1 MPEHQLRELIREVVA
16 EILAAQ
22 RGLAGPA
29 PAERTNGLVLF
40 TGAAL
45 GFESALQ
52 SLARLNG
59 RLALDW
65 TQSPS
70 AERILDQQRIAA
82 IGMTPVSNSLV
93 VGHDILIIP
102 TLTVNLVAKVTHG
115 IGDCLASN
123 VISDF
128 IMRGKPVVVAT
139 NGACPDSPDKRSW
152 YPHIPEQYAAMLRS
166 NLATLQS
173 FGVRLSDADRLDA
186 AVVKVLEPSA
196 SQPAA
201 GEAVPTD
208 AVVHPDRVITAE
220 TVHAMAPG
228 STVTLMPN
236 AIITDLARDAAR
248 QGRIT
253 LSRRS

>member
-1 MPEHQLRELIREVVA
+1 MPMLRATWQLSA
-16 EILAAQ
+16 SLA
-22 RGLAGPA
+22 
-29 PAERTNGLVLF
+29 LVLF
-40 TGAAL
+40 VGYLVLRMVGVA
-45 GFESALQ
+45 
-52 SLARLNG
+52 G
-59 RLALDW
+59 R
-65 TQSPS
+65 P
-70 AERILDQQRIAA
+70 R
-82 IGMTPVSNSLV
+82 
-93 VGHDILIIP
+93 
-102 TLTVNLVAKVTHG
+102 
-115 IGDCLASN
+115 
-123 VISDF
+123 
-128 IMRGKPVVVAT
+128 
-139 NGACPDSPDKRSW
+139 
-152 YPHIPEQYAAMLRS
+152 
-166 NLATLQS
+166 LATLQS

-228 STVTLMPN
+228 SKVTLMPN

>member
-1 MPEHQLRELIREVVA
+1 MPEQQLRELIREVVA

-22 RGLAGPA
+22 RGIAGA
-29 PAERTNGLVLF
+29 ESAERTNGLVLF

-45 GFESALQ
+45 GFEPALQ
-52 SLARLNG
+52 SLGRLNG
-59 RLALDW
+59 RLTLDW
-65 TQSPS
+65 TQTPS

-93 VGHDILIIP
+93 VGHDVLIIP
-102 TLTVNLVAKVTHG
+102 TLTVNLVAKVAHG

-128 IMRGKPVVVAT
+128 IMRDKPVVVAT

-166 NLATLQS
+166 NLATLKS
-173 FGVRLSDADRLDA
+173 FGVRLCDADQLDT
-186 AVVKVLEPSA
+186 AVVKALEPRA
-196 SQPAA
+196 GQPATGA
-201 GEAVPTD
+201 A
-208 AVVHPDRVITAE
+208 AVHPDRVITAA
-220 TVHAMAPG
+220 TVHAMTPG

-248 QGRIT
+248 QGHIT